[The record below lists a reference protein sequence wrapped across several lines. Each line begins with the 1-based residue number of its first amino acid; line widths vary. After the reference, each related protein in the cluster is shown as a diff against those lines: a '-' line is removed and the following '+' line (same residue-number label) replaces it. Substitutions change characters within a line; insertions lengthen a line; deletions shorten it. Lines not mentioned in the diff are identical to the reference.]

1 MTHYPV
7 PHKYYIHARD
17 MNNKLPYPTGI
28 CGTYG
33 QMPMHEGGRWRST
46 HQDLTKT
53 IPHTHVLHS
62 HRVVDTPARSI
73 GKLYHMDWG
82 DLTGDGDYHQPHYSG
97 IHILHMQSQEDPR
110 HHLHTHP
117 FRTTNHMDSLNISPG
132 SFPPREIL
140 TPKDTNPHHSDQQ
153 NGKIG
158 GTKHL

>member
-1 MTHYPV
+1 M
-7 PHKYYIHARD
+7 
-17 MNNKLPYPTGI
+17 
-28 CGTYG
+28 
-33 QMPMHEGGRWRST
+33 
-46 HQDLTKT
+46 
-53 IPHTHVLHS
+53 
-62 HRVVDTPARSI
+62 VDTPARSI